1 VLTFAIYGPITRPDL
16 PGLCGRVCALL
27 ERGAPRIALCDVR
40 GVPADAV
47 TVDALAQ
54 LQLAARRR
62 GCEVRLQN
70 ATRDLR
76 ELVDLMGLAEV
87 VVEDDAT
94 R

>member
-1 VLTFAIYGPITRPDL
+1 MITFAIYGPITRPDL

-27 ERGAPRIALCDVR
+27 ERGAAGVALCDVR

-62 GCEVRLQN
+62 GCRIRLQN
-70 ATRDLR
+70 GTRELR
-76 ELVDLMGLAEV
+76 ELVELMGLSDV
-87 VVEDDAT
+87 VVDDVS

>member
-1 VLTFAIYGPITRPDL
+1 MLTFAIYGPIARPDL
-16 PGLCGRVCALL
+16 PGLCARVCALL
-27 ERGAPRIALCDVR
+27 ERSAPQVALCDVR

-70 ATRDLR
+70 TTRELR
-76 ELVDLMGLAEV
+76 ELVDLMGLADV
-87 VVEDDAT
+87 VADDDA
-94 R
+94 RR

>member
-16 PGLCGRVCALL
+16 PGLCGRVCTLL
-27 ERGAPRIALCDVR
+27 ERAAADVALCDVR

-62 GCEVRLQN
+62 GYQVRLLN
-70 ATRDLR
+70 STRDLR
-76 ELVDLMGLAEV
+76 ELVDLMGLSDV
-87 VVEDDAT
+87 VVDDLT